1 MEDVKRIVIASRGV
15 PLRGN
20 DIDTDR
26 IIPARFLKTVVF
38 DGLGAHAFE
47 DDRAQLRAAGKT
59 HPFDDPR
66 FEEARILLVNRNFG
80 CGSSREHAPQAL
92 IRWNRGLQAIVGE
105 SFAEIFQGNCVATGI
120 PCAVVDANTAGAL
133 LAIVEKDPKRVLRV
147 DLQTLTIVAGSQDS
161 QTSLPSQTFAF
172 SMPEGARRQFLE
184 GRWDSTAELL
194 AAKDQIRATAARIP
208 YFTGYAAR

>member
-1 MEDVKRIVIASRGV
+1 MEDVKRIVITARGV

-26 IIPARFLKTVVF
+26 IIPARYLKTVVF

-66 FEEARILLVNRNFG
+66 YSEARVLLGNRNFG

-92 IRWNRGLQAIVGE
+92 IRWNRGLQVIVGE
-105 SFAEIFQGNCVATGI
+105 SFAEIFQGNCVATGT
-120 PCAVVDANTAGAL
+120 PCAVVDAATVEAL
-133 LAIVEKDPKRVLRV
+133 LAAVEKDPSLELRV
-147 DLQTLTIVAGSQDS
+147 DLHTKTISAG
-161 QTSLPSQTFAF
+161 TERYLF
-172 SMPEGARRQFLE
+172 SMPEGARTQFLE

-194 AAKDQIRATAARIP
+194 GAKDRILATAAKIP
-208 YFTGYAAR
+208 YFSGYAAH